1 MESAPS
7 MLRRDTCEDL
17 DLSPVAPGLPKEQYM
32 CCLPARRLAW
42 CNQISNI
49 GFLGA
54 YSSIEVV
61 HEELSCSI
69 TFGARYEGSFSI
81 GYSDV
86 HFVQTGK
93 FGIELEWVPRLRGN
107 RVWIAEHHY
116 VLDQGRNT
124 CCLYSNT
131 VSKAETPP
139 YIVTTALT
147 ASPWPTF
154 AFTAPITRGYSL
166 VRPSAKTSEIDCTS
180 MRSPHCVPVPCIST

>member
-17 DLSPVAPGLPKEQYM
+17 DLSPVAPELLKELYM

-42 CNQISNI
+42 PNQLSNI
-49 GFLGA
+49 GVLGA

-61 HEELSCSI
+61 HEELPCSI
-69 TFGARYEGSFSI
+69 TLGARYEGCFSI

-86 HFVQTGK
+86 HLVQTGK
-93 FGIELEWVPRLRGN
+93 FGIELEWVPRLRRN
-107 RVWIAEHHY
+107 RVWVSEHHY

-124 CCLYSNT
+124 CCLYSST
-131 VSKAETPP
+131 VSNAETGP
-139 YIVTTALT
+139 YIVQRALT
-147 ASPWPTF
+147 ASPWPTL
-154 AFTAPITRGYSL
+154 AFTAPITRGYSF